1 MKKQLVSVIMPA
13 FNASA
18 FISDSIDS
26 ILKQSYKNLELI
38 ICDDCSSDETLD
50 LASQFSKYDNRINL
64 ISNSTT
70 LGIAQSRNR
79 CISIAK
85 GEIIAFC
92 DSDDVWQNDKLELQ
106 VKKLLSEDYSV
117 ISSNC
122 YIIDASGKK
131 IGKRIYPKIITK
143 KMMRFR
149 NFIINSSA
157 IFKKEDIDIIFEEIK
172 HEDYLYWLNIVKKN
186 VYCFQQPLI
195 NYRVH
200 ESNFTNNKIKSLIW
214 HYYVWRKKGESLFII
229 PILFFLNLISR
240 YKYRGGQ

>member
-50 LASQFSKYDNRINL
+50 LASQFSKYDDRINL
-64 ISNSTT
+64 ISNSTN

-131 IGKRIYPKIITK
+131 NWKTPR
-143 KMMRFR
+143 
-149 NFIINSSA
+149 
-157 IFKKEDIDIIFEEIK
+157 
-172 HEDYLYWLNIVKKN
+172 
-186 VYCFQQPLI
+186 
-195 NYRVH
+195 
-200 ESNFTNNKIKSLIW
+200 
-214 HYYVWRKKGESLFII
+214 
-229 PILFFLNLISR
+229 
-240 YKYRGGQ
+240 